1 MIIDMSPLFRK
12 PILRSM
18 MTDGPLNRD
27 IRDIIL
33 GYSSASIITQPYYF
47 ATFDRLLF
55 RCNLPSPLCIYFIIL
70 CHSLN
75 TVGGADRK
83 REETK
88 GGTVWSAHKGGS
100 NRFLDVLVDALWM
113 DRETRWKLTF
123 VKSKSLLG
131 VVLEIIEQVVKY
143 ETIHG
148 ERWPLFDRFV

>member
-33 GYSSASIITQPYYF
+33 EYSSASIITQPYYF

-75 TVGGADRK
+75 TVGGRIRNGRK
-83 REETK
+83 RREERFDPHT
-88 GGTVWSAHKGGS
+88 KGGS